1 MTSRALA
8 VTREQ
13 ILGYRR
19 RAGALDARLQR
30 SKRSFRT
37 AAWAG
42 LQDSMPRAAVLSI
55 NARIERTEP
64 TAWED
69 PALVQIWGPRYNV
82 YAVAAQDLA
91 VFTLGRFPDDPTA
104 RHRATD
110 LAFRLEALLG
120 GKTMPAD
127 QAGRAL
133 GGHPNRLRYA
143 TTTGTVV
150 VRWEGARQP
159 TVRSVPPPDV
169 DPAEARRELAR
180 RFLHV
185 FGPATAEDFGVWAG
199 IRTPGAL
206 AAFDQLEA
214 SMSSV
219 ATPIGSAWMLD
230 SDVEAL
236 RVTQEPEAAVR
247 LLPSGDSYFLLQGD
261 QRRLLLPNADH
272 RQLLWTS
279 RVWPGAV
286 LADGEIVGT
295 WRRAKDR
302 VTIRAWS
309 DLGRNLRDRIFAE
322 AATLPIPENRGQ
334 MTVLW
339 AE

>member
-1 MTSRALA
+1 
-8 VTREQ
+8 
-13 ILGYRR
+13 
-19 RAGALDARLQR
+19 
-30 SKRSFRT
+30 
-37 AAWAG
+37 
-42 LQDSMPRAAVLSI
+42 MPRAAVLSI
-55 NARIERTEP
+55 NARIERIGAM
-64 TAWED
+64 AWDD
-69 PALVQIWGPRYNV
+69 PSLVQIWGPRYNV

-104 RHRATD
+104 RRRATD
-110 LAFRLEALLG
+110 LACRLEALLDG
-120 GKTMPAD
+120 ETMPAD
-127 QAGRAL
+127 RAGRAL

-169 DPAEARRELAR
+169 DPADARRELAR

-185 FGPATAEDFGVWAG
+185 FGPATAADFGVWAG
-199 IRTPGAL
+199 IRTPGAV
-206 AAFDQLEA
+206 ATFDQLEP
-214 SMSSV
+214 SMTSV
-219 ATPIGSAWMLD
+219 ATPIGPAWMLD

-236 RVTQEPEAAVR
+236 RATPEPEVSVR

-261 QRRLLLPNADH
+261 QRRLLIPDADR
-272 RQLLWTS
+272 RQLLWTP

-295 WRRAKDR
+295 WRRAKDK
-302 VTIRAWS
+302 VTIQAWS
-309 DLGRNLRDRIFAE
+309 DVDPELRDRIVAE

-334 MTVLW
+334 MTVNW
-339 AE
+339 AD